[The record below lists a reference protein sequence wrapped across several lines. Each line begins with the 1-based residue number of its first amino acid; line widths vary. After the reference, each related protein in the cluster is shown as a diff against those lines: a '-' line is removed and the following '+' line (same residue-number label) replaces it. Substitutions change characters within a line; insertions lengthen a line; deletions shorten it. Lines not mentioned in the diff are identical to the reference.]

1 MKTLLRFSLA
11 ALVVSLMT
19 TATAPAQ
26 GRFATVDLRKVFDG
40 YWKTKQA
47 DATLKERA
55 ADMDKEHKSM
65 LADHTKAKEDYQKAL
80 TAANDQAV
88 SQEER
93 DKRKKNAEGKLKDL
107 KDLEETIGQFERQA
121 RTTLDEQRAR
131 MRNNILD
138 QVRTAVT
145 AKAKAAGYTFV
156 LDSAADSVANT
167 PVVLYTSSENDI
179 TDSVLQELNANA
191 PPDAAKSAEKPAEK
205 PAEKK

>member
-65 LADHTKAKEDYQKAL
+65 LADHTKAKEDYQKVL

-167 PVVLYTSSENDI
+167 PVVLYTSNENDI